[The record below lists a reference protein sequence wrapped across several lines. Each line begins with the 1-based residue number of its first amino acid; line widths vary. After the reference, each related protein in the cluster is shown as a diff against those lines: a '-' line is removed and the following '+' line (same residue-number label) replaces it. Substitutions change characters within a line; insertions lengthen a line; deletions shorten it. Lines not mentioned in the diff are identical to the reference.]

1 MRKTAGLL
9 ASVAIL
15 ASALIGAPAA
25 NAAAS
30 DLVAGGSSFAGGIMQ
45 ACATNYAGAFPA
57 QGTVTYTK
65 TNSQGGKDNFRLGTY
80 DFGGTDF
87 IYTGSNGDV
96 RPTNA
101 RYIAVTSGPIAI
113 AYNLA
118 GITGLK
124 ITPEILAKIY
134 KGTITTWNNSEIKSI
149 QSLGIQRQL
158 EALAN
163 KNITPAYRTAG
174 SGTSDNFSGY
184 LNDTTNNF
192 TQSSDWSVATGVQ
205 TPRGNAYSS
214 SGNLK
219 TGVLNTAGSIG
230 YLDLKD
236 ASGLQI
242 ALLRNQSGQYYAA
255 DAKRS
260 ATFLNAQSADAV
272 QANGNVRIDWTKA
285 VSGGYNASLYTYAIV
300 NVDATKPI
308 NVGVSVKGANL
319 KKFLGYVLSTCGP
332 AISYNLGYTPVQGA
346 VRTKALALINYIK

>member
-25 NAAAS
+25 NAAAG
-30 DLVAGGSSFAGGIMQ
+30 DLTAGGSSFAGGILR

-57 QGTVTYTK
+57 QGSVTYTAS
-65 TNSQGGKDNFRLGTY
+65 NSQGGKDNFRLGTF

-87 IYTGSNGDV
+87 KYTGSNGDV
-96 RPTNA
+96 MPTNA
-101 RYIAVTSGPIAI
+101 KYIAVTSGPIAI
-113 AYNLA
+113 AYNLS

-124 ITPEILAKIY
+124 ITPQILAKIY

-184 LNDTTNNF
+184 LAATTSNF
-192 TQSSDWSVATGVQ
+192 TKSSDWSVATGDA
-205 TPRGNAYSS
+205 TPRGNSYSS
-214 SGNLK
+214 SSNLK
-219 TGVLNTAGSIG
+219 AGVLANAGSIG

-236 ASGLQI
+236 ATGLQV
-242 ALLRNQSGQYYAA
+242 ALLKNQAGQYYAA
-255 DAKRS
+255 DAKRA
-260 ATFLNAQSADAV
+260 ATFFNALGADAV
-272 QANGNVRIDWTKA
+272 NADGSVNIDWTKA
-285 VSGGYNASLYTYAIV
+285 VSGGYNASLYTYAV
-300 NVDATKPI
+300 VSTNSSKTVATT
-308 NVGVSVKGANL
+308 VKGANL
-319 KKFLGYVLSTCGP
+319 KKYLGYVLSTCGP
-332 AISYNLGYTPVQGA
+332 AISYGLGYTPVQGA

>member
-15 ASALIGAPAA
+15 ASAIIGAPAA
-25 NAAAS
+25 NAAGS
-30 DLVAGGSSFAGGIMQ
+30 DLVAGGSSFAGGIIR
-45 ACATNYAGAFPA
+45 ACATNFAGAYPA
-57 QGTVTYTK
+57 QGSVTYTSS
-65 TNSQGGKDNFRLGTY
+65 NSQTGKDNYRLGTF

-87 IYTGSNGDV
+87 IYTGTNGDIK
-96 RPTNA
+96 PSSA
-101 RYIAVTSGPIAI
+101 KYIAVTSGPVAI

-124 ITPEILAKIY
+124 LTPQILAKIY
-134 KGTITTWNNSEIKSI
+134 KGQITVWNNSEIKSI
-149 QSLGIQRQL
+149 QSLANQRAL

-163 KNITPAYRTAG
+163 KNITPQYRSAG

-184 LNDTTNNF
+184 LNDTTANF

-205 TPRGNAYSS
+205 TPRGTSNSS

-219 TGVLNTAGSIG
+219 LSVQNNAGSIG

-236 ASGLQI
+236 ATGLQV
-242 ALLRNQSGQYYAA
+242 ALLRNEAGQYYAA
-255 DAKRS
+255 DAKRA
-260 ATFLNAQSADAV
+260 ATFLNAQLASSV
-272 QANGNVRIDWTKA
+272 QANGNVRIDWSKS
-285 VSGGYNASLYTYAIV
+285 VSGGYNASLITYAVV

-308 NVGVSVKGANL
+308 SSGVSVKGANL

-332 AISYNLGYTPVQGA
+332 AISYNLGYTPIQGA
-346 VRTKALALINYIK
+346 LRTKALALVNYIK